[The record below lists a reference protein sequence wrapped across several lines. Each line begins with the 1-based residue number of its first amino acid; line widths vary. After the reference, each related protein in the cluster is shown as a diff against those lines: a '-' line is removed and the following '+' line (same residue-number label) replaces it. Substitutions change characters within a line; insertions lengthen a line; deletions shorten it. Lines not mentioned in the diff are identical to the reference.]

1 MKREK
6 LLRQLEEP
14 DMLDYGVYLNC
25 DRLLACQKPVGDFVN
40 EDELQFQIVHQVEE
54 LWMKL
59 INYSLINAI
68 THIEEKNTT
77 RALTLFERVHRLC
90 RLMTDQLSVLE
101 TMSPKLYQ
109 AIRLEL
115 GNGSGQESPGFRLML
130 QTAPELWT
138 AFETSYLD
146 ADGLT
151 VEQIYDSQYDHG
163 PAYMIAEALI
173 EFDELMQIFRA
184 RHIYLVQRS
193 IGINAKSLK
202 GRSLDVL
209 RTGAK
214 QQFYPELWDI
224 RSAMTDEWGGEYGVK
239 RDPIHKPAKSD
250 D

>member
-6 LLRQLEEP
+6 LLRQLEAPE
-14 DMLDYGVYLNC
+14 MLDYGVYLNC
-25 DRLLACQKPVGDFVN
+25 DKLLACQKPVSDFVN

-59 INYSLINAI
+59 INYSLIDAVA
-68 THIEEKNTT
+68 HMEETNTT
-77 RALTLFERVHRLC
+77 RALTLFERANRLC

-130 QTAPELWT
+130 QIAPVLWET
-138 AFETSYLD
+138 FETAYLE
-146 ADGLT
+146 ANGLT

-173 EFDELMQIFRA
+173 EFDELVQIFRS

-193 IGINAKSLK
+193 IGINARSLK

-214 QQFYPELWDI
+214 QQFFPELWDI
-224 RSAMTDEWGGEYGVK
+224 RSAMTDAWGGEYGVK
-239 RDPIHKPAKSD
+239 RDPIHKQLKTD

>member
-1 MKREK
+1 VKREK

-25 DRLLACQKPVGDFVN
+25 DKLLACQKPVADFVN

-59 INYSLINAI
+59 INYSLIHAI
-68 THIEEKNTT
+68 GHIEAKNTT
-77 RALTLFERVHRLC
+77 RTLTLFTRVHRLC
-90 RLMTDQLSVLE
+90 RLMTDQLDLLE

-130 QTAPELWT
+130 QTAPEIWT
-138 AFETSYLD
+138 AFESAYLE

-151 VEQIYDSQYDHG
+151 VEKVYNSEYDHG
-163 PAYMIAEALI
+163 PAYMVAEALI
-173 EFDELMQIFRA
+173 EFDELVQIFRA
-184 RHIYLVQRS
+184 RHIFLVQRS
-193 IGINAKSLK
+193 IGIDAKSLK

-209 RTGAK
+209 RTGAGS
-214 QQFYPELWDI
+214 QFFPELWDI
-224 RSAMTDEWGGEYGVK
+224 RSKMTDEWGGEYGVK
-239 RDPIHKPAKSD
+239 RDPIHKPAGTD
-250 D
+250 G